1 MVRTGDVGQMKGAR
15 LPMAEKAFEPVGVM
29 GPQIFGM
36 PVDRDILFS
45 NHKKIYKK
53 RIEKRQRKLIVKLS
67 FLKPFLKTGEKIL
80 LVSTGYSPIASLA
93 QYVTG
98 FLFVYLK
105 RSLFV
110 FTNHRIFHVPTT
122 PSYKFKQ
129 SLSQIFYAGC
139 QSIELKGGTLVV
151 QYIKSGKIEKFK
163 AIALSERKKIRELLK
178 QRPVS
183 GTKSQVGERFHLCP
197 QCTRSLTVAKYVC
210 ESCGLKFKNK
220 ILVYILA
227 ILFPGGGY
235 FYTRHYLLGLLNAI
249 VEIFLLLYIA
259 VTVEDVLNKV
269 EGSLAYL
276 LVLGAIFVAVKIISV
291 IHSTHFI
298 EEFIPQKKEIQANP
312 AAAKSGPQ
320 NQNPDS
326 EKNK

>member
-1 MVRTGDVGQMKGAR
+1 
-15 LPMAEKAFEPVGVM
+15 MAEKAFEPVGMM
-29 GPQIFGM
+29 GPQIFGL
-36 PVDRDILFS
+36 PVDRETLFS

-53 RIEKRQRKLIVKLS
+53 RIENRQRKLIVKLS

-80 LVSTGYSPIASLA
+80 LVSTGYSPITSLA
-93 QYVTG
+93 QLVTG

-110 FTNHRIFHVPTT
+110 FTNHRIIHVPTT

-129 SLSQIFYAGC
+129 SISQIYYSGC

-151 QYIKSGKIEKFK
+151 QYTKSGKIEKFK
-163 AIALSERKKIRELLK
+163 AIGLSERKKIRTLLK
-178 QRPVS
+178 RVPLS
-183 GTKSQVGERFHLCP
+183 GTKSQLGERFHLCP
-197 QCTRSLTVAKYVC
+197 HCTRPLAAAKYVC
-210 ESCGLKFKNK
+210 ESCQLKFKNK
-220 ILVYILA
+220 IIAYILA

-259 VTVEDVLNKV
+259 TTLENVLNRV
-269 EGSLAYL
+269 EGSIPPML
-276 LVLGAIFVAVKIISV
+276 LLSAIFVAVKAISV

-298 EEFIPQKKEIQANP
+298 EEFIPRKKEIQANP
-312 AAAKSGPQ
+312 AAARSRPENQ
-320 NQNPDS
+320 NQ
-326 EKNK
+326 KNSDESDLK

>member
-1 MVRTGDVGQMKGAR
+1 
-15 LPMAEKAFEPVGVM
+15 MAEKAFEPVGLM
-29 GPQIFGM
+29 GPQIFGL
-36 PVDRDILFS
+36 PVDRDTLFS

-53 RIEKRQRKLIVKLS
+53 RVEKRQRKLIVKLS

-80 LVSTGYSPIASLA
+80 LVSTGYSPISSLA

-122 PSYKFKQ
+122 PNYKFKQ
-129 SLSQIFYAGC
+129 SLSQIYYAGC
-139 QSIELKGGTLVV
+139 QSLELKGGTLVV
-151 QYIKSGKIEKFK
+151 QYTKSGKIEKFK
-163 AIALSERKKIRELLK
+163 AFALSERKKIRALLK
-178 QRPVS
+178 QRPFS
-183 GTKSQVGERFHLCP
+183 GTNSQVGERFHLCP
-197 QCTRSLTVAKYVC
+197 QCTRLLTVAKYVC

-220 ILVYILA
+220 IVAYILA
-227 ILFPGGGY
+227 ILLPGGGY

-259 VTVEDVLNKV
+259 VTAQDVLNKV
-269 EGSLAYL
+269 EGSMVYL
-276 LVLGAIFVAVKIISV
+276 LLLSAIFVAVKIISV

-298 EEFIPQKKEIQANP
+298 EEFIPRKKEIQANP
-312 AAAKSGPQ
+312 AAARPRPQ
-320 NQNPDS
+320 NENQNA
-326 EKNK
+326 